1 MVKVFAGPF
10 KTFMLGNDSKIERG
24 EIGLKKS
31 LIAIALLTIGFGL
44 LISSASYA
52 TAPKAG
58 DIPDFRVPAPA
69 GGASLL
75 DLDDFALDN
84 DDYSWIADTDLTW
97 GITTTG
103 VVAAQSLTSAN
114 VLSLAAGAS
123 AGNNGTYKFDV
134 TDASSQTASHTSDF
148 VASSVLGYYPALSQ
162 DQMLTTS
169 AANPGYTYV
178 LDVVG
183 ATGATV
189 LSLSDT
195 VVASGAG
202 TDWQSVYVSKVY
214 DASGSAA
221 TTPRSTLA
229 NGTGTASLTGLT
241 AAITSGGLFTL
252 TATAG
257 SLSQPVI
264 VGFKGINNADPN
276 DWTGVSALVSNA
288 LLSADNYATVKE
300 VDPGY
305 AIDDGFET
313 ASGNIARVGF
323 SGAPHNRTFNRLNGA
338 AKNTWV
344 LNVKQSANLSVPA
357 ATYYPSATVVDDTAL
372 PAALQ
377 GSDLSFA
384 GDHSGKCL
392 AVSLT
397 GIGTGT
403 QKVGYLVLNSPVP
416 IQAGYAYAVEASVG
430 SSAATGADAP
440 QIHLAVHT
448 AGFTEISV
456 SMLGKV
462 ATSAPVA
469 SAPIATS
476 GWVRE
481 RAYIEPSAAGAAD
494 GATLDGLQVTILAEN
509 FSTNAVTVFIDNVR
523 VYKTAMPDD
532 LAWGN
537 AKIAIAGRPDVSVG
551 SRIREYV
558 DPTAGTALDG
568 QAFYGNFEKA
578 SGAIGPNSATTLGN
592 ANGFFHSGSLP
603 AGMTASVDTPS
614 AIATRIEAGD
624 LNWLTVNFTAAAGQ
638 IIRTRQMTPSNVA
651 GPLFAP
657 GIYVLSADY
666 HTPVQTTNPT
676 LTMGITD
683 NGFQTFAYFTN
694 MQGTNGAIR
703 RIRVPAALRD
713 LDKLTYIFGYSATG
727 ACSTHLDNVQCDLVS
742 DLLEYND
749 SSLFQVNP

>member
-1 MVKVFAGPF
+1 MVKVFRGPF

-31 LIAIALLTIGFGL
+31 LIAIALLTFGFGL

-97 GITTTG
+97 TVTDNGT
-103 VVAAQSLTSAN
+103 VPASSLTAAN
-114 VLSLAAGAS
+114 VLSLASGATAGS
-123 AGNNGTYKFDV
+123 NGTYDFDV
-134 TDASSQTASHTSDF
+134 TDASLQTSSHTSDF
-148 VASSVLGYYPALSQ
+148 VASSVLGFYPALSQ
-162 DQMLTTS
+162 DQLLTPS
-169 AANPGYTYV
+169 ATAPGFSYV

-202 TDWQSVYVSKVY
+202 TDWQTVYVSSLL
-214 DASGSAA
+214 DASGN
-221 TTPRSTLA
+221 RQTLA
-229 NGTGTASLTGLT
+229 SGAGTASLTGLT

-257 SLSQPVI
+257 SLSDPVI

-305 AIDDGFET
+305 DIDDGFET

-357 ATYYPSATVVDDTAL
+357 ATYYPSATVVDDTSL

-377 GSDLSFA
+377 GSDNSFV

-416 IQAGYAYAVEASVG
+416 IQAGFAYAVEASVG

-456 SMLGKV
+456 AMLGKV

-469 SAPIATS
+469 SAPLAAD

-494 GATLDGLQVTILAEN
+494 GTTLDGLQVTILAEN
-509 FSTNAVTVFIDNVR
+509 FSTNAVTVYLDNVR
-523 VYKTAMPDD
+523 VYRTAMPDD
-532 LAWGN
+532 LAWGS

-551 SRIREYV
+551 SRIREFI
-558 DPTAGTALDG
+558 DPDAGTALDG
-568 QAFYGNFEKA
+568 QAFYGNFENA

-592 ANGFFHSGSLP
+592 ANGFFHSGALP
-603 AGMTASVDTPS
+603 AGMTATVNSS

-624 LNWLTVNFTAAAGQ
+624 ANWLEVQFTAAGGQ
-638 IIRTRQMTPSNVA
+638 IVRTRQLTPSNVS

-657 GIYVLSADY
+657 GLYVLSADY
-666 HTPVQTTNPT
+666 QTPASQAVNPS

-683 NGFQTFAYFTN
+683 NGFQTFAYVTN
-694 MQGTNGAIR
+694 LQGTNGAIR
-703 RIRVPAALRD
+703 RIRIPAALRD
-713 LDKLTYIFGYSATG
+713 VDKLAYIFGYSATG
-727 ACSTHLDNVQCDLVS
+727 ASISHLDNVQCDLVS
-742 DLLEYND
+742 DLVEYND
-749 SSLFQVNP
+749 TSLFQVNP